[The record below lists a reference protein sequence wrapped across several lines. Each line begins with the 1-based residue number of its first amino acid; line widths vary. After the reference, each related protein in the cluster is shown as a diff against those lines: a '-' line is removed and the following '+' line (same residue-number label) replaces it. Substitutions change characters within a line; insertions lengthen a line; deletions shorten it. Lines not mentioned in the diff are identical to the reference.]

1 MEKSLS
7 ERIAARAVDRKSPPL
22 QTHNGDNLNRAVF
35 LALRPDIKQAL
46 GDGWSVKSI
55 WETLHEEG
63 KVSFGYD
70 AFLRYT
76 KRLILPLAGRTP
88 PQIPTGEPDVAMP
101 VEQKTGEPVTQE
113 ALPQIGGFT
122 FNPSPKKEDLY

>member
-7 ERIAARAVDRKSPPL
+7 ERIAARAVGKKPSPL
-22 QTHNGDNLNRAVF
+22 QSHGDENQNRATF

-76 KRLILPLAGRTP
+76 KRLVLPPAGRTP
-88 PQIPTGEPDVAMP
+88 PRIQAGQTDIAMT
-101 VEQKTGEPVTQE
+101 VEQKTGEPEAKE

-122 FNPSPKKEDLY
+122 FNPSPKKEDLI